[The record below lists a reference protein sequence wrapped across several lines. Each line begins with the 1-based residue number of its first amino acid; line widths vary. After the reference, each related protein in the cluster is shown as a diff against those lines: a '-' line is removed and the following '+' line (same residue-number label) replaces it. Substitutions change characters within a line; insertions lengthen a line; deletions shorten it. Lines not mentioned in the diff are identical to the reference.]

1 MIYMNKCKYLVMVFL
16 LSLFTNISFV
26 RADCTNEEIAKLKD
40 EASKIK
46 VTYEHLGEV
55 TNDIGDVFYD
65 RFNVEITN
73 VGNDIILEIND
84 LGEYSSDK
92 DGKVKLELTT
102 GDNIINVYS
111 SKCNIKLDEIKVKLP
126 TFNPYSLDPLCKGVD
141 SSEFSLCKKYYKP
154 SVTYSEF
161 VKRVKSYRVT
171 NKIKDNNNGNDI
183 DNTNIFTKII
193 SYVVKY
199 KYYAIGIGS
208 VLIVTPIVIVSV
220 KKRRNRGVLK

>member
-1 MIYMNKCKYLVMVFL
+1 MNVRLPCYHLLFSLYHHVPVAPTKKAPSNKARCLGGNVLLVRSFRSQIPDKC
-16 LSLFTNISFV
+16 
-26 RADCTNEEIAKLKD
+26 
-40 EASKIK
+40 
-46 VTYEHLGEV
+46 
-55 TNDIGDVFYD
+55 
-65 RFNVEITN
+65 
-73 VGNDIILEIND
+73 IND

-126 TFNPYSLDPLCKGVD
+126 IFNPYSLDPLCKGVD

-171 NKIKDNNNGNDI
+171 NKIKDNNNNGNDI

-193 SYVVKY
+193 SYLVKY
-199 KYYAIGIGS
+199 KYYVIGIGS

>member
-1 MIYMNKCKYLVMVFL
+1 MNSYKYLVMFL
-16 LSLFTNISFV
+16 LALFTNISLV
-26 RADCTNEEIAKLKD
+26 KANCTNEEIAKLKD
-40 EASKIK
+40 DASKIK

-55 TNDIGDVFYD
+55 TDEAGDVFYD

-73 VGNDIILEIND
+73 IANDFTLEIND

-111 SKCNIKLDEIKVKLP
+111 SKCDTKLDEIKVKLP

-171 NKIKDNNNGNDI
+171 NKIKDNSNGNNDI

-220 KKRRNRGVLK
+220 RKRRNRGVLK

>member
-1 MIYMNKCKYLVMVFL
+1 MKDRKYLILAFL
-16 LSLFTNISFV
+16 LALFTNISLV
-26 RADCTNEEIAKLKD
+26 KANCTNDEITKLKD
-40 EASKIK
+40 EANKIK
-46 VTYEHLGEV
+46 VTYEHLGEI
-55 TNDIGDVFYD
+55 TDEAGDVFYD

-73 VGNDIILEIND
+73 IANDFTLEIND
-84 LGEYSSDK
+84 LGEYVPDK
-92 DGKVKLELTT
+92 DGKIKLELTT

-111 SKCNIKLDEIKVKLP
+111 SKCGIKIDKINVKLP

-154 SVTYSEF
+154 SVTYTEF
-161 VKRVKSYRVT
+161 VKRVKSYRAT
-171 NKIKDNNNGNDI
+171 NKIKDNNNGNNDI
-183 DNTNIFTKII
+183 DNTNIFTKIV
-193 SYVVKY
+193 SYVIKY

>member
-1 MIYMNKCKYLVMVFL
+1 MNKCKYLVMVFL

-84 LGEYSSDK
+84 LGYETRCNGIDRSRSDRH
-92 DGKVKLELTT
+92 
-102 GDNIINVYS
+102 GDS
-111 SKCNIKLDEIKVKLP
+111 
-126 TFNPYSLDPLCKGVD
+126 
-141 SSEFSLCKKYYKP
+141 P
-154 SVTYSEF
+154 SHGLWKENSCG
-161 VKRVKSYRVT
+161 R
-171 NKIKDNNNGNDI
+171 
-183 DNTNIFTKII
+183 
-193 SYVVKY
+193 
-199 KYYAIGIGS
+199 
-208 VLIVTPIVIVSV
+208 
-220 KKRRNRGVLK
+220 